1 MITRIWQALKN
12 RHHASMTQL
21 DTLRSQPDF
30 RPIRPIPILPKEG
43 KTALVMGFW
52 AIVILIGVL
61 AWKLVSG
68 H

>member
-21 DTLRSQPDF
+21 EVLRSQPDF
-30 RPIRPIPILPKEG
+30 RPIQPAPILPKEG
-43 KTALVMGFW
+43 RTALVVGFW
-52 AIVILIGVL
+52 AVVIVIGLL
-61 AWKLVSG
+61 AWRLVTG